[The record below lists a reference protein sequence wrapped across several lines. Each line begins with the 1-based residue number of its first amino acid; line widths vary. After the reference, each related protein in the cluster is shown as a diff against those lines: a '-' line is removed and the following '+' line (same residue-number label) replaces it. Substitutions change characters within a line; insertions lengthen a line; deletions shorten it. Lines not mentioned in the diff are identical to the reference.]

1 MKLRITPLNIVAAG
15 SAVMC
20 AYYYLTPMDRVTHI
34 NTNNLI
40 AYLLIFVVLVAF
52 VTDLVFRFFFKEIRK
67 IWLVEMVFIMLTTV
81 VFLILQ
87 K

>member
-1 MKLRITPLNIVAAG
+1 MKLRITPLNIVVAG
-15 SAVMC
+15 AAVMC
-20 AYYYLTPMDRVTHI
+20 AYYYLTPVKGPAY
-34 NTNNLI
+34 NYANSLI

-52 VTDLVFRFFFKEIRK
+52 ITDLVFRFFFKEIRK
-67 IWLVEMVFIMLTTV
+67 IWLVELVFILLTVV